1 MRYTPFELVTAGGH
15 IVLLDL
21 AIFFIIPFSFQWDDL
36 FSSVFFLVLTASDL
50 VIPGWC
56 FILIWKKRFIIPMK
70 MLMSVLWWYVLHF
83 ISMLFFGYDTI
94 DMGLDMINPPVSTVL
109 MLCISSVYSF
119 FYISYRKA
127 KNDTQHSSWFES
139 IISSDLAL
147 ICTAFIVSLMT
158 HISLTEVLL
167 YFAS

>member
-21 AIFFIIPFSFQWDDL
+21 AIFFIIPFSFQWDNL
-36 FSSVFFLVLTASDL
+36 FCSVFFLVLTASGL

-56 FILIWKKRFIIPMK
+56 LILIWQKRFIIPMK
-70 MLMSVLWWYVLHF
+70 MLMCVLWWYVLHF
-83 ISMLFFGYDTI
+83 ISMLLFGYDAM
-94 DMGLDMINPPVSTVL
+94 DMGLDRINLPVSTIL

-119 FYISYRKA
+119 FYICYRKA
-127 KNDTQHSSWFES
+127 KDDTQRISWFES
-139 IISSDLAL
+139 ITYSDLAL